1 MRNGPW
7 KLELVATVIIT
18 LAFAPSSPPP
28 PPPKTLATRS
38 PLPKTQNAS
47 YARRPSNRAAA
58 AEKEP
63 SPTTLRKSA
72 AMEKARKLLRVK
84 SPWPSARSA
93 VAHATPIGYAL
104 ASASDTGS
112 AVAAAP
118 VRASVASPG
127 GTGSVNSGGGGSED
141 VRVNTPVLAA
151 ALTNGERVLPAASDP
166 RSQKYPPT
174 SAPRSNAVNLRTM

>member
-1 MRNGPW
+1 
-7 KLELVATVIIT
+7 
-18 LAFAPSSPPP
+18 
-28 PPPKTLATRS
+28 
-38 PLPKTQNAS
+38 
-47 YARRPSNRAAA
+47 
-58 AEKEP
+58 
-63 SPTTLRKSA
+63 
-72 AMEKARKLLRVK
+72 MEKARKLLRVK

-93 VAHATPIGYAL
+93 VAHATPIGYDI

-127 GTGSVNSGGGGSED
+127 GTGSVNSGGGGSD
-141 VRVNTPVLAA
+141 VRVNNLLAA

-174 SAPRSNAVNLRTM
+174 SAPRSNAVNLRTT